1 MADAARRTTGRAELS
16 GRHGFLEVSPEVG
29 VLDEDAFDDL
39 LADDPDAA
47 LGLLAD
53 LVGATDPSLRALAAS
68 LAGRITTEVA
78 RSGPAPRPG
87 RGVGRLTRRRASQAD
102 GELDLDASME
112 AVLNSRALGL
122 APSPDELTVAAWERP
137 GIALCLVVDRSGS
150 MLGPRLATA
159 AVVASAIVLSRPAD
173 ASVLAVARE
182 ALVLRSQGSDR
193 SAEQVVGDLLVL
205 RGHGV
210 TDLSLALDAAAV
222 QLARS
227 NARRKVCVLLSD
239 CRSTAGPPPAEA
251 ARRLDELAIL
261 APADDSADAE
271 ALGQSTGARLVPLD
285 GPLDAAAAVQRALA

>member
-1 MADAARRTTGRAELS
+1 MADAARRSIGRAELS
-16 GRHGFLEVSPEVG
+16 QRAGFTDVSPEVG
-29 VLDEDAFDDL
+29 TLDKDAFDDL

-53 LVGATDPSLRALAAS
+53 LVGATDPALRALAAG
-68 LAGRITTEVA
+68 LAGRITTDVA

-87 RGVGRLTRRRASQAD
+87 RGIGRLTRRRASQTE

-112 AVLNSRALGL
+112 AVLASRALGH
-122 APSPDELTVAAWERP
+122 APSPDKLIVAAWERP
-137 GIALCLVVDRSGS
+137 GTALCLVVDRSGS

-182 ALVLRSQGSDR
+182 ALVLRSQGSER
-193 SAEQVVGDLLVL
+193 TAEEIVGDLLVL

-210 TDLSLALDAAAV
+210 TDLSLALEAAEA

-227 NARRKVCVLLSD
+227 DARRKVCLLLSD
-239 CRSTAGPPPAEA
+239 CRSTAGPDPVDA
-251 ARRLDELAIL
+251 ARRFDELAIL
-261 APADDSADAE
+261 APTDDQADAE
-271 ALGQSTGARLVPLD
+271 SLSRQTGARLIPLD
-285 GPLDAAAAVQRALA
+285 GPLGAAEAVQRALA